1 VRPLDRIPSIK
12 VKLGIAVVA
21 AVAVS
26 SIVSY
31 IGFSTGLPIIWR
43 PVIAS
48 VIALLMVQLLA
59 RGMTSPLREMAAAA
73 KAMARGD
80 HDRRVRATA
89 RDEVGQ
95 LAEAFNRMAAELA
108 ETDRQRRDLVANASH
123 ELRTPIAALQAQL
136 ENLVDGVDST
146 DPEVLTT
153 MLRQVERLSGLMT
166 QLLDLSKL
174 ESGTEPLQRRAVA
187 VEPLLRQAVDE
198 ARLRNPDRAV
208 GLAVDP
214 TDLRVDADPVRLHQV
229 VANLLD
235 NAERYSP
242 AGEAIDV
249 TAVPVPGAV
258 AIDVLDRGPGIP
270 SDEADRVFER
280 FYRADHARAS
290 AQGGAGLGLSIARW
304 IVDLHGG
311 DIRAEA
317 RTPNGCRMVLT
328 LPTRPEEAPR

>member
-1 VRPLDRIPSIK
+1 MRPLDRIPSIK
-12 VKLGIAVVA
+12 LKLGLAVVA
-21 AVAVS
+21 AVGVS
-26 SIVSY
+26 SVVSY
-31 IGFSTGLPIIWR
+31 VGFNAGVPIIWR
-43 PVIAS
+43 PVIAGA
-48 VIALLMVQLLA
+48 IALVMVQVLA

-73 KAMARGD
+73 KAMARGE
-80 HDRRVRATA
+80 HGRRVRATS

-136 ENLVDGVDST
+136 ENLVDGVSPP
-146 DPEVLTT
+146 DPEVLAT
-153 MLRQVERLSGLMT
+153 MLGQVERLSGLVS

-174 ESGTEPLQRRAVA
+174 ESGTIPLQRRELA

-198 ARLRNPDRAV
+198 ARLRNPDRALA
-208 GLAVDP
+208 LAVEPD
-214 TDLRVDADPVRLHQV
+214 DLRIEADAVRLHQV
-229 VANLLD
+229 VTNLLE

-242 AGEAIDV
+242 TGEAIDV
-249 TAVPVPGAV
+249 TARPTSGAV
-258 AIDVLDRGPGIP
+258 TIEVLDRGPGI
-270 SDEADRVFER
+270 SAEDADRVFER

-311 DIRAEA
+311 DIRAES
-317 RTPNGCRMVLT
+317 REPTGCRMVLS
-328 LPTRPEEAPR
+328 LPTRTEEPTR

>member
-12 VKLGIAVVA
+12 VKLGLAVVA

-31 IGFSTGLPIIWR
+31 VGFEAGLPIIWR
-43 PVIAS
+43 PIISSA
-48 VIALLMVQLLA
+48 IALVMVQLLA

-80 HDRRVRATA
+80 HDRRVRATS

-95 LAEAFNRMAAELA
+95 LATAFNQMAAELA

-123 ELRTPIAALQAQL
+123 ELRTPIAALQAQI
-136 ENLVDGVDST
+136 ENLVDGVGPAE
-146 DPEVLTT
+146 PEVLAS
-153 MLRQVERLSGLMT
+153 LQGQVERLSGLVS

-174 ESGTEPLQRRAVA
+174 ESGTVPLQRRPVA
-187 VEPLLRQAVDE
+187 VEPLLSQAVDE
-198 ARLRNPDRAV
+198 ARLRNPAREVDLR
-208 GLAVDP
+208 VDP
-214 TDLRVDADPVRLHQV
+214 SDLCVDADPVRLHQV
-229 VANLLD
+229 VTNLLE

-242 AGEAIDV
+242 AGETIEVQARPTPDTV
-249 TAVPVPGAV
+249 TVE
-258 AIDVLDRGPGIP
+258 VLDHGPGI
-270 SDEADRVFER
+270 SAEDADRVFER

-311 DIRAEA
+311 EIRAEA
-317 RTPNGCRMVLT
+317 RAPTGCRMVLS
-328 LPTRPEEAPR
+328 LPARPEEPR

>member
-1 VRPLDRIPSIK
+1 MRPLDRIPSIK
-12 VKLGIAVVA
+12 VKLGLAVVA

-31 IGFSTGLPIIWR
+31 LGFVTGLDILWR
-43 PVIAS
+43 PLISTA
-48 VIALLMVQLLA
+48 IALVMVQLLA

-73 KAMARGD
+73 TAMARGD
-80 HDRRVRATA
+80 HSRRVRATA

-136 ENLVDGVDST
+136 ENLVDGVGSAEPD
-146 DPEVLTT
+146 VLAT
-153 MLRQVERLSGLMT
+153 MLGQVERLSGLVN

-174 ESGTEPLQRRAVA
+174 ESGTVPLQRRTVA

-198 ARLRNPDRAV
+198 ARLRNPDRTVA
-208 GLAVDP
+208 LAVEP
-214 TDLRVDADPVRLHQV
+214 EDLEVDADPVRLHQV
-229 VANLLD
+229 VTNLLE

-242 AGEAIDV
+242 NGESIDV
-249 TAVPVPGAV
+249 AARPGDRTV
-258 AIDVLDRGPGIP
+258 TIEVLDHGPGIP
-270 SDEADRVFER
+270 PDEADRVFER

-317 RTPNGCRMVLT
+317 RAPTGCRMVLS
-328 LPTRPEEAPR
+328 LPTTAQEAPR

>member
-1 VRPLDRIPSIK
+1 MRPLDRIPSIK
-12 VKLGIAVVA
+12 LKLGLAVVA
-21 AVAVS
+21 AVGVS
-26 SIVSY
+26 SVVSY
-31 IGFSTGLPIIWR
+31 VGFNAGVPIIWR
-43 PVIAS
+43 PVIAGA
-48 VIALLMVQLLA
+48 IALVMVQVLA

-73 KAMARGD
+73 KAMARGE
-80 HDRRVRATA
+80 HGRRVRATS

-136 ENLVDGVDST
+136 ENLVDGVSPP
-146 DPEVLTT
+146 DPDVLAT
-153 MLRQVERLSGLMT
+153 MLGQVERLSGLVS

-174 ESGTEPLQRRAVA
+174 ESGTVPLQRRELA

-198 ARLRNPDRAV
+198 ARLRNPDRQVALEV
-208 GLAVDP
+208 EPD
-214 TDLRVDADPVRLHQV
+214 DLRVEADAVRLHQV
-229 VANLLD
+229 VTNLLE

-242 AGEAIDV
+242 TGETIDV
-249 TAVPVPGAV
+249 TARPTSGAV
-258 AIDVLDRGPGIP
+258 TIEVLDHGPGI
-270 SDEADRVFER
+270 SAEDADRVFER

-311 DIRAEA
+311 DIRAES
-317 RTPNGCRMVLT
+317 RQPTGCRMVLS
-328 LPTRPEEAPR
+328 LPTRTEEPAR

>member
-1 VRPLDRIPSIK
+1 MRPLDRIPSIK
-12 VKLGIAVVA
+12 VKLGLAVVA

-31 IGFSTGLPIIWR
+31 IGFQTGLDIFWR

-48 VIALLMVQLLA
+48 AIALLLVQVLA
-59 RGMTSPLREMAAAA
+59 RGMTSPLREMASAA

-80 HDRRVRATA
+80 HTRRVRATA

-95 LAEAFNRMAAELA
+95 LADAFNRMAAELA

-123 ELRTPIAALQAQL
+123 ELRTPIAALQAQI
-136 ENLVDGVDST
+136 ENLADGVGPAE
-146 DPEVLTT
+146 PEVLTA
-153 MLRQVERLSGLMT
+153 LLGQVERLSSLVS

-174 ESGTEPLQRRAVA
+174 EAGTAPLQRRQVA

-198 ARLRNPDRAV
+198 ARLRNPVREVA
-208 GLAVDP
+208 LAVAPD
-214 TDLRVDADPVRLHQV
+214 DLCVDADPVRLHQV
-229 VANLLD
+229 VTNLLE

-242 AGEAIDV
+242 VGEAIDV
-249 TAVPVPGAV
+249 IARPTDRSVT
-258 AIDVLDRGPGIP
+258 IEVLDRGPGIP
-270 SDEADRVFER
+270 ADEADRVFER

-304 IVDLHGG
+304 IVDLHDG
-311 DIRAEA
+311 DIRAVPRA
-317 RTPNGCRMVLT
+317 PHGCRMVLS
-328 LPTRPEEAPR
+328 LPARIEEPTR

>member
-12 VKLGIAVVA
+12 VKLGLAVVA

-31 IGFSTGLPIIWR
+31 VGFQTGLDVLWR
-43 PVIAS
+43 PVVSGA
-48 VIALLMVQLLA
+48 IALLLVQLLA

-80 HDRRVRATA
+80 HDQRVRATA

-95 LAEAFNRMAAELA
+95 LADAFNSMAAELA

-136 ENLVDGVDST
+136 ENLVDGVSPA
-146 DPEVLTT
+146 DPEVLAT
-153 MLRQVERLSGLMT
+153 MLGQVERLSGLVS

-174 ESGTEPLQRRAVA
+174 ESGTATLQRKEVA

-198 ARLRNPDRAV
+198 ARLRNPERAV
-208 GLAVDP
+208 ALDVEPD
-214 TDLRVDADPVRLHQV
+214 DLWVEADAVRLHQV
-229 VANLLD
+229 ITNLLE

-242 AGEAIDV
+242 TGETIDV
-249 TAVPVPGAV
+249 TARPTTASVT
-258 AIDVLDRGPGIP
+258 IEVLDHGPGI
-270 SDEADRVFER
+270 SAEDADRVFER

-317 RTPNGCRMVLT
+317 RVPTGCRMVLS
-328 LPTRPEEAPR
+328 LPTRTEEPLR

>member
-12 VKLGIAVVA
+12 VKLGLAVVA
-21 AVAVS
+21 AVGVS

-31 IGFSTGLPIIWR
+31 LGFVTGLDVVWR
-43 PVIAS
+43 PLISAA
-48 VIALLMVQLLA
+48 IALVMVQLLA

-73 KAMARGD
+73 KAMARGE
-80 HDRRVRATA
+80 HGRRVRATA

-95 LAEAFNRMAAELA
+95 LAEAFNSMAAELA

-136 ENLVDGVDST
+136 ENLVDGVGSD
-146 DPEVLTT
+146 DPEALATA
-153 MLRQVERLSGLMT
+153 LGQVERLSGLVS

-174 ESGTEPLQRRAVA
+174 ESGTVPLQRRNVA
-187 VEPLLRQAVDE
+187 VEPLLQQALDE
-198 ARLRNPDRAV
+198 ARLRNPDREVA
-208 GLAVDP
+208 LAVDP
-214 TDLRVDADPVRLHQV
+214 DDLAVDADPVRLHQV
-229 VANLLD
+229 VTNLLE

-242 AGEAIDV
+242 AGQAIDV
-249 TAVPVPGAV
+249 AARPGSRSV
-258 AIDVLDRGPGIP
+258 TIEVLDHGPGIP
-270 SDEADRVFER
+270 PDEADRVFER

-311 DIRAEA
+311 DIRAEP
-317 RTPNGCRMVLT
+317 RSPTGCRMVLS
-328 LPTRPEEAPR
+328 LPTRPEEPAR